1 MEKLAE
7 KGRHLLAFITTTVDD
22 NVRSYGQDMTTAY
35 KWHCIYGTN
44 LSNTHG
50 VVDISSIE
58 AAQ

>member
-35 KWHCIYGTN
+35 K
-44 LSNTHG
+44 
-50 VVDISSIE
+50 
-58 AAQ
+58 